1 MPMKTNEELQK
12 DVMEELKWNPLL
24 RDVYTQIGV
33 SAKDGVITLSGLVD
47 TYTKKLTAERTAQH
61 VQGVRVVACDLEVKV
76 VGFGKKTDTEIA
88 EAVKNALRW
97 NSAVDED
104 KIELKVDNG
113 WVFMDGIVD
122 WEYQKISAQNSV
134 ENLIGVRGV
143 TNSIKIKSK
152 DIDVKDI
159 KDKIMKAFQRNATID
174 ASGIKLESTGNRVTL
189 SGTVRSWIEK
199 EEAEKIAWSSPGV
212 LTVDNR
218 IEIETEVLA

>member
-1 MPMKTNEELQK
+1 MYMKTNEELQK

-47 TYTKKLTAERTAQH
+47 TYSKKLTAERTAQH
-61 VQGVRVVACDLEVKV
+61 VPSVRVVACDVEVKIAE
-76 VGFGKKTDTEIA
+76 FGKKTDSEIA
-88 EAVKNALRW
+88 EAVKNALRR

-113 WVFMDGIVD
+113 WVFMDGSVD

-134 ENLIGVRGV
+134 ENLLGLRGLTNNV
-143 TNSIKIKSK
+143 TIRSK

-159 KDKIMKAFQRNATID
+159 KNKIMKAFQRNTNID
-174 ASGIKLESTGNRVTL
+174 ACGIKLESSGCRVTL

-199 EEAEKIAWSSPGV
+199 EETEKIAWSSPGV
-212 LTVDNR
+212 LSVDNR
-218 IEIETEVLA
+218 IEIGV

>member
-47 TYTKKLTAERTAQH
+47 TYTKKLAAERSTLH

-76 VGFGKKTDTEIA
+76 AGFGKKTDTEIA

-113 WVFMDGIVD
+113 WVFMDGSVD
-122 WEYQKISAQNSV
+122 WGYQKISAQNSV
-134 ENLIGVRGV
+134 ENLLGVRGV
-143 TNSIKIKSK
+143 TNNVTIRSK

-159 KDKIMKAFQRNATID
+159 KNKIMKAFQRNATID
-174 ASGIKLESTGNRVTL
+174 ASGIKLESAGSRVIL

-212 LTVDNR
+212 LVVDNR
-218 IEIETEVLA
+218 IEIESEVLA